1 MKFISKLVL
10 ILATAA
16 LSVSCTSEPAA
27 PVTVENLETVTAIVS
42 AVDVKKRLVSL
53 KSPDGGS
60 TTIEVPNEVRNLAQV
75 KVGDQL
81 TVRYYE
87 SIGAAVRP
95 KGTPTDLNVVDEQ
108 SVLGRA
114 QPGAKPGGGVGSVTA
129 TTVAIQSVDKTHHTV
144 TFSGPDGY
152 VRVVQVKDPAAQK
165 FIATLKPGDLV
176 DLTFTEALA
185 VSVEAVPK

>member
-1 MKFISKLVL
+1 MSKFKLLLCLVA
-10 ILATAA
+10 ATF
-16 LSVSCTSEPAA
+16 SVSCTSEPAA
-27 PVTVENLETVTAIVS
+27 PVTVENLETVSATVT
-42 AVDVKKRLVSL
+42 AVDVKKRLLSL
-53 KSPDGGS
+53 RSSDGGG
-60 TTIEVPNEVRNLAQV
+60 TTIEVPEEVRNLAQV
-75 KVGDQL
+75 KVGDQVV
-81 TVRYYE
+81 VRYYE

-95 KGTPTDLNVVDEQ
+95 KGTPTDLTAVDEAT
-108 SVLGRA
+108 VLGRA
-114 QPGAKPGGGVGSVTA
+114 EPGAKPGGGVGSVTA
-129 TTVAIQSVDKTHHTV
+129 TTVAIQSVDKTNNTV

>member
-1 MKFISKLVL
+1 MMFKSKL
-10 ILATAA
+10 ILALVTAA
-16 LSVSCTSEPAA
+16 LSVSCTSEPAD
-27 PVTVENLETVTAIVS
+27 PVTVENLETVSATVS

-60 TTIEVPNEVRNLAQV
+60 TTIEVPEEVRNLAQV

-81 TVRYYE
+81 VVRYYK

-95 KGTPTDLNVVDEQ
+95 KGTPTDLTAVEEE

-114 QPGAKPGGGVGSVTA
+114 EVGAKPGAGVGSVTA
-129 TTVAIQSVDKTHHTV
+129 TTVAIQSVDKTNHTV

-165 FIATLKPGDLV
+165 FIATLKTGDLV

-185 VSVEAVPK
+185 VSVESVPK